1 MDERGWRHAR
11 GVLSLDPPAVM
22 GILNVTPDSF
32 FDGGRWT
39 RADHSVDVA
48 AAVAHARRLVDEG
61 AALVDVGGESTR
73 PGSAPVPVAEE
84 LRRVVPIVEALADTG
99 ILVSI
104 DTRHAEVARA
114 ALGAG
119 AAIVN
124 DVSGLADPEMVGVV
138 AGGGA
143 GLVLGHLRGTPADM
157 QERIAFARLLPEVAE
172 ELGAAAARAV
182 AGGVD
187 PGAVLI
193 DPGIGFGK
201 TPRQS
206 AALVAA
212 SSWLRAKTGH
222 RVLVGASRKSFLGRL
237 ARRSA
242 QDEGPEDRLVPSVVA
257 AVLATQQGA
266 SVVRVHDVRATVEAL
281 ALARTIAECYAA
293 EDEVP

>member
-1 MDERGWRHAR
+1 M
-11 GVLSLDPPAVM
+11 DPPAVM

-138 AGGGA
+138 ADGGA